1 MKFKSKKGQNTA
13 EYLLMLSIVVVGSMG
28 VMTVFG
34 QQVRNRLGSVTAALG
49 GDSTK
54 YGTAK
59 TAAAAISEVADTR
72 AKKAV
77 SANGIDEKEFSSDG
91 K

>member
-1 MKFKSKKGQNTA
+1 MKFKSKMGQNTA

-34 QQVRNRLGSVTAALG
+34 KQVRNRLGSVTAALSG
-49 GDSTK
+49 SAGK
-54 YGTAK
+54 YKDANE
-59 TAAAAISEVADTR
+59 AAEKIAD
-72 AKKAV
+72 KATDRGKAELKA
-77 SANGIDEKEFSSDG
+77 SGIDEKEFTSD